1 MRDCENRY
9 ISLQHKTINMDTT
22 NYTSASAAALPNG
35 TDNNNIKASAK
46 TVATAVIGATIGSGF
61 PFIIGKVKESVS
73 ELRTEEATNEE
84 TATPVEW
91 ADGNISVASG
101 VNDEMS
107 FSEAFAA
114 ARSEVGAGGAFEWR
128 GNVYGTYYAEE
139 WNSISPAEKADFNN
153 HFSWN
158 NIDTSSV
165 NGTTHTD
172 VTTNHDDIEIVS
184 VDHGQTPSSVG
195 GDSTVEV
202 VSAEP
207 EIEVLG
213 VVHDMSTGSNI
224 GGLSVDGQDVFLIDV
239 DGDLEFDLMASD
251 INQNNVVDE
260 GEVVNI
266 HGQGMSVND
275 LGGISGITESMTGED
290 TLPDYMADNTYE
302 I

>member
-1 MRDCENRY
+1 
-9 ISLQHKTINMDTT
+9 MDTT
-22 NYTSASAAALPNG
+22 NFSSASAAALPNG
-35 TDNNNIKASAK
+35 TDNNIKGSAK
-46 TVATAVIGATIGSGF
+46 TVATAVTGAAIGSGF
-61 PFIIGKVKESVS
+61 PFVIGKVKESVN
-73 ELRTEEATNEE
+73 ELQTEETTNEE
-84 TATPVEW
+84 AISSTGW
-91 ADGNISVASG
+91 ADDNISVASD
-101 VNDEMS
+101 VKDEMS
-107 FSEAFAA
+107 FNEAFAA

-139 WNSISPAEKADFNN
+139 WNNMTPAEKSDFNN

-158 NIDTSSV
+158 NIDSPSV
-165 NGTTHTD
+165 TGTTHTE
-172 VTTNHDDIEIVS
+172 VASNHDDIEIVS
-184 VDHGQTPSSVG
+184 VDHAQTSANAG
-195 GDSTVEV
+195 GASTVEV

-224 GGLSVDGQDVFLIDV
+224 GGMSVDGQDVFLIDV
-239 DGDLEFDLMASD
+239 DGDLEFDLMTSD
-251 INQNNVVDE
+251 LNRNNVVDE
-260 GEVVNI
+260 GEVVDI

>member
-1 MRDCENRY
+1 
-9 ISLQHKTINMDTT
+9 MDTT
-22 NYTSASAAALPNG
+22 NYTSASAAALTNG
-35 TDNNNIKASAK
+35 TDKNIKGSAK
-46 TVATAVIGATIGSGF
+46 TVATAVAGAAIGSGF
-61 PFIIGKVKESVS
+61 PFIIGKVKESIS
-73 ELRTEEATNEE
+73 ELQTEKAATEESASS
-84 TATPVEW
+84 VEW

-139 WNSISPAEKADFNN
+139 WNSMSPAEKADFNN

-184 VDHGQTPSSVG
+184 VEHAQTSTNVEGGSSV
-195 GDSTVEV
+195 DVISM
-202 VSAEP
+202 EP

-224 GGLSVDGQDVFLIDV
+224 GGMSVDGQDVFLIDV

-251 INQNNVVDE
+251 LNQNNVVDE
-260 GEVVNI
+260 GEVVDI

>member
-1 MRDCENRY
+1 
-9 ISLQHKTINMDTT
+9 MDIT
-22 NYTSASAAALPNG
+22 NFTSTSAAAFSNG
-35 TDNNNIKASAK
+35 TDASISKGTTK
-46 TVATAVIGATIGSGF
+46 TVATAVTGVAIGSGF
-61 PFIIGKVKESVS
+61 PFIIGKVKESVNES
-73 ELRTEEATNEE
+73 QTEEATTDE
-84 TATPVEW
+84 AVPSVEW
-91 ADGNISVASG
+91 ADSNISIASN

-139 WNSISPAEKADFNN
+139 WNRMTPAEKAGFNN
-153 HFSWN
+153 HFNWN
-158 NIDTSSV
+158 TIDSPSV
-165 NGTTHTD
+165 NGTTHSEEAS
-172 VTTNHDDIEIVS
+172 NNGDIEIVS
-184 VDHGQTPSSVG
+184 VDHVQTAANAG
-195 GDSTVEV
+195 GASTVEV
-202 VSAEP
+202 ISAEP

-224 GGLSVDGQDVFLIDV
+224 GRMSVDGQDVFLIDV

-251 INQNNVVDE
+251 LNQNNVVDE
-260 GEVVNI
+260 GEVVDI

-275 LGGISGITESMTGED
+275 LGGVSGITESMTGED

>member
-1 MRDCENRY
+1 
-9 ISLQHKTINMDTT
+9 MDTT
-22 NYTSASAAALPNG
+22 NFSSASAAALPNG
-35 TDNNNIKASAK
+35 TDNNIKGSAK
-46 TVATAVIGATIGSGF
+46 TVATAVTGVAIGSGF

-73 ELRTEEATNEE
+73 ELRAEEATNEE
-84 TATPVEW
+84 TATPVAW
-91 ADGNISVASG
+91 ADGNISVATG

-139 WNSISPAEKADFNN
+139 WNSMSPSEKADFNN

-158 NIDTSSV
+158 NIDSSSV
-165 NGTTHTD
+165 NATAHTE
-172 VTTNHDDIEIVS
+172 VTTNHDDIEIAS
-184 VDHGQTPSSVG
+184 VDNAQTSPSAG
-195 GDSTVEV
+195 HDSTVEE

-213 VVHDMSTGSNI
+213 VVHDMSTGINI
-224 GGLSVDGQDVFLIDV
+224 GGMSVDGQDVFLIDV

-251 INQNNVVDE
+251 LNQNNVVDD
-260 GEVVNI
+260 GEVVDV

>member
-1 MRDCENRY
+1 
-9 ISLQHKTINMDTT
+9 MDTT
-22 NYTSASAAALPNG
+22 NYTSATAAALPNG
-35 TDNNNIKASAK
+35 TDNNNIKASVK
-46 TVATAVIGATIGSGF
+46 TVATAVTGAAIGSGF
-61 PFIIGKVKESVS
+61 PFIIGKVKESID
-73 ELRTEEATNEE
+73 ELQTEKTATEESASS
-84 TATPVEW
+84 VEW
-91 ADGNISVASG
+91 ADGNLSVATS

-107 FSEAFAA
+107 FNEAFAA

-139 WNSISPAEKADFNN
+139 WNSMSPAEKADFNN

-158 NIDTSSV
+158 NIDSSSV
-165 NGTTHTD
+165 NATTHTE

-184 VDHGQTPSSVG
+184 VDNAQTSPNAG
-195 GDSTVEV
+195 HDSTVEV

-224 GGLSVDGQDVFLIDV
+224 GGMSVDGQDVFLIDV

-251 INQNNVVDE
+251 LNQNNVVDD
-260 GEVVNI
+260 GEVVDV
-266 HGQGMSVND
+266 HGQGMTVND

>member
-1 MRDCENRY
+1 
-9 ISLQHKTINMDTT
+9 MDTT
-22 NYTSASAAALPNG
+22 NFTSASAAALPNG
-35 TDNNNIKASAK
+35 TENNIKGSAK
-46 TVATAVIGATIGSGF
+46 TVATAVTGAAIGSGF
-61 PFIIGKVKESVS
+61 PFIIRKVKESVS
-73 ELRTEEATNEE
+73 ELRTEEATGQE
-84 TATPVEW
+84 TTNSVEW
-91 ADGNISVASG
+91 ADGDILVASG

-139 WNSISPAEKADFNN
+139 WNSMSPAEKADFNN

-158 NIDTSSV
+158 NIDSPSANV
-165 NGTTHTD
+165 TTHTD

-184 VDHGQTPSSVG
+184 VDHAQTPSSVG
-195 GDSTVEV
+195 GDSSIEV

-207 EIEVLG
+207 EIEILG

-224 GGLSVDGQDVFLIDV
+224 GGMSVDGQDVFLIDV

-251 INQNNVVDE
+251 LNRNNVVDE
-260 GEVVNI
+260 GEVVDI

>member
-1 MRDCENRY
+1 
-9 ISLQHKTINMDTT
+9 MDTT
-22 NYTSASAAALPNG
+22 NFTSASAAALPNG
-35 TDNNNIKASAK
+35 TENNIKGSAK
-46 TVATAVIGATIGSGF
+46 TVATAVTGAAIGSGF
-61 PFIIGKVKESVS
+61 LFIIRKVKESVS
-73 ELRTEEATNEE
+73 ELRTEEATGQE
-84 TATPVEW
+84 TTNSVEW
-91 ADGNISVASG
+91 ADGDILVASG

-139 WNSISPAEKADFNN
+139 WNSMSPAEKADFNN

-158 NIDTSSV
+158 NIDSPSANV
-165 NGTTHTD
+165 TTHTD

-184 VDHGQTPSSVG
+184 VDHAQTPSSVG
-195 GDSTVEV
+195 GDSSIEV

-207 EIEVLG
+207 EIEILG

-224 GGLSVDGQDVFLIDV
+224 GGMSVDGQDVFLIDV

-251 INQNNVVDE
+251 LNRNNVVDE
-260 GEVVNI
+260 GEVVDI

>member
-1 MRDCENRY
+1 MD
-9 ISLQHKTINMDTT
+9 KTNF
-22 NYTSASAAALPNG
+22 TSASAAALPNG
-35 TDNNNIKASAK
+35 TDNNVKGSAK
-46 TVATAVIGATIGSGF
+46 TVATAVTGAAIGSGF

-73 ELRTEEATNEE
+73 ELSTEEATTEE
-84 TATPVEW
+84 AVSSVEW
-91 ADGNISVASG
+91 ADSSISVASN

-107 FSEAFAA
+107 FNEAFAA

-139 WNSISPAEKADFNN
+139 WNNMTQTEKADFNN

-158 NIDTSSV
+158 NIDSSSV
-165 NGTTHTD
+165 NGTTHRD
-172 VTTNHDDIEIVS
+172 VASNNDDIEIVS
-184 VDHGQTPSSVG
+184 VDHAQTSANAG
-195 GDSTVEV
+195 GGSTVEV

-224 GGLSVDGQDVFLIDV
+224 GGMSVDGQDVFLIDV

-251 INQNNVVDE
+251 LNRNNVVDE
-260 GEVVNI
+260 GEVVDI

-290 TLPDYMADNTYE
+290 TLPEYMADNTYE

>member
-1 MRDCENRY
+1 
-9 ISLQHKTINMDTT
+9 MDTT
-22 NYTSASAAALPNG
+22 NFTSASAAALTNG
-35 TDNNNIKASAK
+35 TDKNIKGSAK
-46 TVATAVIGATIGSGF
+46 TVATAVAGAAIGSGF
-61 PFIIGKVKESVS
+61 PFIIGKVKESIS
-73 ELRTEEATNEE
+73 ELQTEKAATEESASS
-84 TATPVEW
+84 VEW

-139 WNSISPAEKADFNN
+139 WNSMSPAEKADFNN

-158 NIDTSSV
+158 KIDTSSV

-172 VTTNHDDIEIVS
+172 ETTNHDDIEIVS
-184 VDHGQTPSSVG
+184 VEHAQTSTNVEGGSSV
-195 GDSTVEV
+195 DVISM
-202 VSAEP
+202 EP
-207 EIEVLG
+207 EIEILG

-224 GGLSVDGQDVFLIDV
+224 GGMSVDGQDVFLIDV

-251 INQNNVVDE
+251 LNRNNVVDE
-260 GEVVNI
+260 GEVVDI
-266 HGQGMSVND
+266 HGQGVSVND

>member
-1 MRDCENRY
+1 
-9 ISLQHKTINMDTT
+9 MDTT
-22 NYTSASAAALPNG
+22 NFSSASAAALPNG
-35 TDNNNIKASAK
+35 TDNNIKGSAK
-46 TVATAVIGATIGSGF
+46 TVATAVTGAAIGSGF
-61 PFIIGKVKESVS
+61 PFIIGKVKETVN
-73 ELRTEEATNEE
+73 ELQTEEATVEE
-84 TATPVEW
+84 TTTSVEW
-91 ADGNISVASG
+91 ADSNISVASNI
-101 VNDEMS
+101 NDEMS

-139 WNSISPAEKADFNN
+139 WNNMTPAEKSDFNN

-158 NIDTSSV
+158 NIDSSSV
-165 NGTTHTD
+165 NGATHTE
-172 VTTNHDDIEIVS
+172 VASNNDDIEIVS
-184 VDHGQTPSSVG
+184 VDHDQTSANAG
-195 GDSTVEV
+195 GASTVEV

-224 GGLSVDGQDVFLIDV
+224 GGMSVDGQDVFLIDV

-251 INQNNVVDE
+251 LNRNNVVDE
-260 GEVVNI
+260 GEVVDI

>member
-1 MRDCENRY
+1 MRDCEICY
-9 ISLQHKTINMDTT
+9 ISLQCKTLDMDTT
-22 NYTSASAAALPNG
+22 NFSSASVEAQPNG
-35 TDNNNIKASAK
+35 GDNKIKGSAK
-46 TVATAVIGATIGSGF
+46 TVATAVTGAAIGSAF
-61 PFIIGKVKESVS
+61 PFIIGKVKETVN
-73 ELRTEEATNEE
+73 EMQTEEATTEE
-84 TATPVEW
+84 AVPSVEW
-91 ADGNISVASG
+91 ADSNISVASN

-139 WNSISPAEKADFNN
+139 WNNMTPAEKSDFNN

-158 NIDTSSV
+158 NIDSSSV
-165 NGTTHTD
+165 NGVTHTE
-172 VTTNHDDIEIVS
+172 VASNTDDIEIVS
-184 VDHGQTPSSVG
+184 VDHIQTSANAGSA
-195 GDSTVEV
+195 STVEV

-224 GGLSVDGQDVFLIDV
+224 GGMSVDGQDVFLIDV

-251 INQNNVVDE
+251 LNQNNVVDE
-260 GEVVNI
+260 GEVVDI
-266 HGQGMSVND
+266 HGQGISVND

>member
-1 MRDCENRY
+1 MH
-9 ISLQHKTINMDTT
+9 HKIFNMDTT
-22 NYTSASAAALPNG
+22 SFTSASATAMPNG
-35 TDNNNIKASAK
+35 TENTNNKGLGK
-46 TVATAVIGATIGSGF
+46 TVATAVSGVAIGSGF

-73 ELRTEEATNEE
+73 ELHTEDVKTEE
-84 TATPVEW
+84 PVSSVEW
-91 ADGNISVASG
+91 ADGNMSIASG

-107 FSEAFAA
+107 FNEAFAT

-139 WNSISPAEKADFNN
+139 WNRMSPAEKADFNN

-158 NIDTSSV
+158 NIDSPSV
-165 NGTTHTD
+165 NATTHTD

-184 VDHGQTPSSVG
+184 VDHAQTPSSVG
-195 GDSTVEV
+195 GNSTVKV

-207 EIEVLG
+207 EIEILG

-224 GGLSVDGQDVFLIDV
+224 GGMTVDGQDVFLIDV

-251 INQNNVVDE
+251 LNQNNEVDE
-260 GEVVNI
+260 GEVVDI

>member
-1 MRDCENRY
+1 
-9 ISLQHKTINMDTT
+9 MDTT
-22 NYTSASAAALPNG
+22 NFTSASAAALPNG
-35 TDNNNIKASAK
+35 TENNIKGSAK
-46 TVATAVIGATIGSGF
+46 TVATAVTGAAIGSGF
-61 PFIIGKVKESVS
+61 PFIIRKVKESVS
-73 ELRTEEATNEE
+73 ELRTEEATGQE
-84 TATPVEW
+84 TTNSVEW
-91 ADGNISVASG
+91 ADGDILVASG

-139 WNSISPAEKADFNN
+139 WNSMSPAEKADFNN

-158 NIDTSSV
+158 NIDSPSANV
-165 NGTTHTD
+165 TTQTD

-184 VDHGQTPSSVG
+184 VDHAQTPSSVG
-195 GDSTVEV
+195 GDSSIEV

-207 EIEVLG
+207 EIEILG

-224 GGLSVDGQDVFLIDV
+224 GGMSVDGQDVFLIDV

-251 INQNNVVDE
+251 LNRNNVVDE
-260 GEVVNI
+260 GEVVDI

>member
-1 MRDCENRY
+1 
-9 ISLQHKTINMDTT
+9 MDTT
-22 NYTSASAAALPNG
+22 NFSSASAAALPNG
-35 TDNNNIKASAK
+35 TDNNIKGSAK
-46 TVATAVIGATIGSGF
+46 TVATAVTGAAIGSGF

-73 ELRTEEATNEE
+73 ELRAEEATNEE
-84 TATPVEW
+84 TATQVEW

-139 WNSISPAEKADFNN
+139 WNNMTPTEKADFNN

-158 NIDTSSV
+158 NIDSSSV
-165 NGTTHTD
+165 TGATHTE
-172 VTTNHDDIEIVS
+172 VTSNHDDIEIVS
-184 VDHGQTPSSVG
+184 VDHAQMTANAG
-195 GDSTVEV
+195 GGSTVDV
-202 VSAEP
+202 ISTEP

-213 VVHDMSTGSNI
+213 VIHDMSSGSNI
-224 GGLSVDGQDVFLIDV
+224 GGMSVDGQDVFLIDV

-251 INQNNVVDE
+251 LNRNNIVEE
-260 GEVVNI
+260 GEVVDI
-266 HGQGMSVND
+266 HGQGVSVND

>member
-1 MRDCENRY
+1 
-9 ISLQHKTINMDTT
+9 MDTT
-22 NYTSASAAALPNG
+22 NFTSASAAAMPNG
-35 TDNNNIKASAK
+35 GDNKIKGSAK
-46 TVATAVIGATIGSGF
+46 TVTTAVTGAAIGSVF
-61 PFIIGKVKESVS
+61 PFIIGKVKETVN
-73 ELRTEEATNEE
+73 ELRTEEATTEE
-84 TATPVEW
+84 AVPSVEW
-91 ADGNISVASG
+91 ADGDISVASG

-107 FSEAFAA
+107 FSEAFAT

-139 WNSISPAEKADFNN
+139 WNNMTPNEKADFNN

-158 NIDTSSV
+158 NIDSSSMNEV
-165 NGTTHTD
+165 THTE
-172 VTTNHDDIEIVS
+172 VASNNDDIEIIS
-184 VDHGQTPSSVG
+184 VDHAQTSTNAG
-195 GDSTVEV
+195 GGSTVEV

-224 GGLSVDGQDVFLIDV
+224 GGMSVDGQDVFLIDV

-251 INQNNVVDE
+251 LNRNNVVDE
-260 GEVVNI
+260 GEVVDI

-290 TLPDYMADNTYE
+290 TLPDYMADNSYE

>member
-1 MRDCENRY
+1 
-9 ISLQHKTINMDTT
+9 MDTT
-22 NYTSASAAALPNG
+22 SFTSASAAALPNG
-35 TDNNNIKASAK
+35 IDNNNIKGVEK
-46 TVATAVIGATIGSGF
+46 TVATAVTEAEIGSGF
-61 PFIIGKVKESVS
+61 PFIIGKVKESVG
-73 ELRTEEATNEE
+73 ELQTEEANSEE
-84 TATPVEW
+84 SLSSVEW
-91 ADGNISVASG
+91 ADGNMSVASS

-139 WNSISPAEKADFNN
+139 WNSMSPAEKADFNN

-158 NIDTSSV
+158 NIDSSSV
-165 NGTTHTD
+165 NATTHTE
-172 VTTNHDDIEIVS
+172 VTTNHDDIKIVS
-184 VDHGQTPSSVG
+184 VDNAQTSPNAG
-195 GDSTVEV
+195 HDSTVEV

-207 EIEVLG
+207 EIEVMG
-213 VVHDMSTGSNI
+213 VVHDISTGSNI
-224 GGLSVDGQDVFLIDV
+224 GGMSVDGQDVFLIDV

-251 INQNNVVDE
+251 LNQNNVVDE
-260 GEVVNI
+260 GEVVDI

-275 LGGISGITESMTGED
+275 LGGISGITESMIGED

>member
-1 MRDCENRY
+1 
-9 ISLQHKTINMDTT
+9 MDTT
-22 NYTSASAAALPNG
+22 NFTSASAAALTNG
-35 TDNNNIKASAK
+35 TDKNIKGSAK
-46 TVATAVIGATIGSGF
+46 TVATAVAGAAIGSGF
-61 PFIIGKVKESVS
+61 PFIIGKVKESIG
-73 ELRTEEATNEE
+73 ELQTDKTVTEESATS
-84 TATPVEW
+84 VEW

-139 WNSISPAEKADFNN
+139 WNSMSPAEKADFNN

-158 NIDTSSV
+158 NIDSSSV
-165 NGTTHTD
+165 NGTTHTY
-172 VTTNHDDIEIVS
+172 VSTNHDDIEIVS
-184 VDHGQTPSSVG
+184 VDHAQTPSNVG
-195 GDSTVEV
+195 GGSSVEV

-207 EIEVLG
+207 EIEILG

-224 GGLSVDGQDVFLIDV
+224 GGMSVDGQDVFLIDV

-251 INQNNVVDE
+251 LNQNNVVDE
-260 GEVVNI
+260 GEVVDI
-266 HGQGMSVND
+266 HGQSMSVND

>member
-22 NYTSASAAALPNG
+22 NFTSASAAALPNG

-46 TVATAVIGATIGSGF
+46 TVATAVTGAAIGSGF
-61 PFIIGKVKESVS
+61 PFIIGKVKESIG
-73 ELRTEEATNEE
+73 ELQTEKTVTEESASS
-84 TATPVEW
+84 VEW
-91 ADGNISVASG
+91 ADGNLSVATG

-107 FSEAFAA
+107 FNEAFAA

-139 WNSISPAEKADFNN
+139 WNSMSPAEKADFNN

-158 NIDTSSV
+158 NIDSPSANV
-165 NGTTHTD
+165 TTHTD
-172 VTTNHDDIEIVS
+172 VTTNPDDIEIVS
-184 VDHGQTPSSVG
+184 VDHSQTHSSVG
-195 GDSTVEV
+195 GDSSVEV

-207 EIEVLG
+207 EIEILG

-224 GGLSVDGQDVFLIDV
+224 GGMSVDGQDVFLIDV

-251 INQNNVVDE
+251 LNRNNVVDE
-260 GEVVNI
+260 GEVVDI

>member
-1 MRDCENRY
+1 
-9 ISLQHKTINMDTT
+9 MDTT
-22 NYTSASAAALPNG
+22 NFTSASAAALPNG
-35 TDNNNIKASAK
+35 GDNKIKGSAK
-46 TVATAVIGATIGSGF
+46 TVATAVTGAAIGSGF

-73 ELRTEEATNEE
+73 ELRTEEATGEE
-84 TATPVEW
+84 TTTSVEW

-139 WNSISPAEKADFNN
+139 WNNMTPTEKADFNN

-158 NIDTSSV
+158 SIDSSSV
-165 NGTTHTD
+165 TGATHTEE
-172 VTTNHDDIEIVS
+172 TSNHDDIEIVS
-184 VDHGQTPSSVG
+184 VEHTHTSANAGEA
-195 GDSTVEV
+195 STVEV

-224 GGLSVDGQDVFLIDV
+224 GGMSVDGQDVFLIDV

-251 INQNNVVDE
+251 LNQNNVVDE
-260 GEVVNI
+260 GEVVDI

-275 LGGISGITESMTGED
+275 LGGISGITESMSGED

>member
-1 MRDCENRY
+1 
-9 ISLQHKTINMDTT
+9 MDTT
-22 NYTSASAAALPNG
+22 SFTSASAAALPNG
-35 TDNNNIKASAK
+35 IDNNNIKGVGK
-46 TVATAVIGATIGSGF
+46 TVATAVTGAAIGSGF

-73 ELRTEEATNEE
+73 ESPTEVGKTEE
-84 TATPVEW
+84 PVSSVEW
-91 ADGNISVASG
+91 ADSNISVASS

-107 FSEAFAA
+107 FNEAFAA

-139 WNSISPAEKADFNN
+139 WNSMSPADKADFNN

-158 NIDTSSV
+158 NIDMSSV

-184 VDHGQTPSSVG
+184 VDHGQTPFSVG

-224 GGLSVDGQDVFLIDV
+224 GGMTVDGQDVFLIDV

-251 INQNNVVDE
+251 LNQNNEVDE
-260 GEVVNI
+260 GEVVDI

>member
-1 MRDCENRY
+1 
-9 ISLQHKTINMDTT
+9 MDTT
-22 NYTSASAAALPNG
+22 NFSSASAAA
-35 TDNNNIKASAK
+35 TDNNLKGSAK
-46 TVATAVIGATIGSGF
+46 TVATAVTGAAIGSGF
-61 PFIIGKVKESVS
+61 PFIIGKVKETVN
-73 ELRTEEATNEE
+73 ELQTEEATAEE
-84 TATPVEW
+84 AVPSVEW
-91 ADGNISVASG
+91 ADSNISVASN

-139 WNSISPAEKADFNN
+139 WNNMTPAEKSDFNN

-158 NIDTSSV
+158 HIDSPSV
-165 NGTTHTD
+165 HGATHTE
-172 VTTNHDDIEIVS
+172 VASNNDDIEIIS
-184 VDHGQTPSSVG
+184 VDHAQTSANAG
-195 GDSTVEV
+195 GASTVEV

-224 GGLSVDGQDVFLIDV
+224 GGMSVDGQDVFLIDV

-251 INQNNVVDE
+251 LNRNNVVDE
-260 GEVVNI
+260 GEVVDI
-266 HGQGMSVND
+266 HGQGMIVND

-290 TLPDYMADNTYE
+290 ALPDYMADNTYE

>member
-1 MRDCENRY
+1 
-9 ISLQHKTINMDTT
+9 MDTT
-22 NYTSASAAALPNG
+22 NFTSASAAALPNG
-35 TDNNNIKASAK
+35 TDNNVKGSAK
-46 TVATAVIGATIGSGF
+46 TVATAVTGAAIGSGF
-61 PFIIGKVKESVS
+61 PFIIGKVKETVN
-73 ELRTEEATNEE
+73 ELRTEEATVEE
-84 TATPVEW
+84 TTTSVEW
-91 ADGNISVASG
+91 ADSNISVASN

-139 WNSISPAEKADFNN
+139 WNNMTPAEKSDFNN

-158 NIDTSSV
+158 NIDSPSV
-165 NGTTHTD
+165 HGATHTE
-172 VTTNHDDIEIVS
+172 VASSNDDIEIVS
-184 VDHGQTPSSVG
+184 VDHTQPSANAG
-195 GDSTVEV
+195 GASTVEV
-202 VSAEP
+202 ASAEP

-224 GGLSVDGQDVFLIDV
+224 GGMSVDGQDVFLIDV

-251 INQNNVVDE
+251 LNRNNVVDE
-260 GEVVNI
+260 GEVVDI

>member
-1 MRDCENRY
+1 MQDCEIRY
-9 ISLQHKTINMDTT
+9 ISLQYKTLYMDTT
-22 NYTSASAAALPNG
+22 NFTSASAAALPNG
-35 TDNNNIKASAK
+35 TDNKIKGSAK
-46 TVATAVIGATIGSGF
+46 TVVTAVTGAAIGSGF
-61 PFIIGKVKESVS
+61 PFIIGKVKETIN
-73 ELRTEEATNEE
+73 ELQTEEATTEE
-84 TATPVEW
+84 ALPSVEW
-91 ADGNISVASG
+91 ADSNISVASN

-139 WNSISPAEKADFNN
+139 WNNMTPAEKSDFNN

-158 NIDTSSV
+158 NIVSTSV
-165 NGTTHTD
+165 NGATHAE
-172 VTTNHDDIEIVS
+172 VASNNDDIEIVS
-184 VDHGQTPSSVG
+184 VDHAQTSANAGSA
-195 GDSTVEV
+195 STVEV

-224 GGLSVDGQDVFLIDV
+224 GGMSVDGHDVFLIDV

-251 INQNNVVDE
+251 LNRNNVVDE
-260 GEVVNI
+260 GEVVDI

>member
-1 MRDCENRY
+1 
-9 ISLQHKTINMDTT
+9 MDTT
-22 NYTSASAAALPNG
+22 SFTSASALPNG
-35 TDNNNIKASAK
+35 IDNNNIKGVGK
-46 TVATAVIGATIGSGF
+46 TVATAVTGAAIGSGF
-61 PFIIGKVKESVS
+61 PFIIGKVKESVG
-73 ELRTEEATNEE
+73 ELQTEEANSEE
-84 TATPVEW
+84 SLSSVEW
-91 ADGNISVASG
+91 ADGNMSVASS

-128 GNVYGTYYAEE
+128 GNIYGTYYAEE
-139 WNSISPAEKADFNN
+139 WNSMSPAEKADFNN

-158 NIDTSSV
+158 NIDPSSV
-165 NGTTHTD
+165 NDTTPTD
-172 VTTNHDDIEIVS
+172 VSTNYDDIEIVS
-184 VDHGQTPSSVG
+184 VNHAQTPSNIG
-195 GDSTVEV
+195 GDSSVEV

-207 EIEVLG
+207 EIEILG

-224 GGLSVDGQDVFLIDV
+224 GGMSVDGQDVFLIDV

-251 INQNNVVDE
+251 LNQNNVVDE
-260 GEVVNI
+260 GEVVDI

>member
-1 MRDCENRY
+1 
-9 ISLQHKTINMDTT
+9 MDTT
-22 NYTSASAAALPNG
+22 NFTSASAAALPNG
-35 TDNNNIKASAK
+35 TENNIKGSAK
-46 TVATAVIGATIGSGF
+46 TVATAVTGAAIGSGF
-61 PFIIGKVKESVS
+61 LFIIRKVKESVS
-73 ELRTEEATNEE
+73 ELRTEEATGQE
-84 TATPVEW
+84 TTNSVEW
-91 ADGNISVASG
+91 ADGDILVASG

-139 WNSISPAEKADFNN
+139 WNSMSPAEKADFNN

-158 NIDTSSV
+158 NIDSPSANV
-165 NGTTHTD
+165 TTHTD

-184 VDHGQTPSSVG
+184 VDHAQTPSSVG
-195 GDSTVEV
+195 GDSSIEV

-207 EIEVLG
+207 EIEILG

-224 GGLSVDGQDVFLIDV
+224 GGMSVDGQDVFLIDV

-251 INQNNVVDE
+251 LNRNNVVDE
-260 GEVVNI
+260 GEVVDI
-266 HGQGMSVND
+266 HGQGMAVND

>member
-1 MRDCENRY
+1 MQYKKFD
-9 ISLQHKTINMDTT
+9 MDTT
-22 NYTSASAAALPNG
+22 NFSSASAAALPNG
-35 TDNNNIKASAK
+35 TDNNIKGSAK
-46 TVATAVIGATIGSGF
+46 TVATAVTGAAIGSGF
-61 PFIIGKVKESVS
+61 PFIIGKVKETVN
-73 ELRTEEATNEE
+73 ELQTEEATVEE
-84 TATPVEW
+84 TTTSVEW
-91 ADGNISVASG
+91 ADSNISVASNI
-101 VNDEMS
+101 NDEMS

-139 WNSISPAEKADFNN
+139 WNNMTPAEKSDFNN

-158 NIDTSSV
+158 NIDSSSV
-165 NGTTHTD
+165 NGATHTE
-172 VTTNHDDIEIVS
+172 VASNNDDIEIVS
-184 VDHGQTPSSVG
+184 VGHDQTSANAG
-195 GDSTVEV
+195 GASTVEV

-224 GGLSVDGQDVFLIDV
+224 GGMSVDGQDVFLIDV

-251 INQNNVVDE
+251 LNRNNVVDE
-260 GEVVNI
+260 GEVVDI